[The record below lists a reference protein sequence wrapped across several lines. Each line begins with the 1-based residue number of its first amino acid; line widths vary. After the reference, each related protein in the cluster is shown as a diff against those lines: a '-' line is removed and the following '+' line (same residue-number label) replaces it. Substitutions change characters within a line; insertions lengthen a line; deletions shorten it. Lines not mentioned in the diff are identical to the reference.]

1 MAILQYHF
9 DPDPHCPHNLANHR
23 ERQVV
28 YTGTHD
34 HDTLRGWYGSLPADR
49 RARVDAQIG
58 LGRIRDPHWR
68 LIELAFSSRA
78 AVAMVQTQD
87 VLGLGS
93 EARMNMPGTAK
104 GSWQWRLREG
114 ALTADLA
121 RRLRAAGE
129 AAGRA

>member
-1 MAILQYHF
+1 
-9 DPDPHCPHNLANHR
+9 
-23 ERQVV
+23 V
-28 YTGTHD
+28 
-34 HDTLRGWYGSLPADR
+34 
-49 RARVDAQIG
+49 VDA
-58 LGRIRDPHWR
+58 HWR

-114 ALTADLA
+114 ALTPDLA
-121 RRLRAAGE
+121 RRLRAASE